1 MMAKSRS
8 PIPCAEHAGVT
19 ALYLENHMWLRRWLA
34 YRLQPAAAC
43 VADDLAQDVFLRILS
58 SRNRFQIDSIRQPR
72 AYLTRVAHCILVSW
86 WRRQSLELAWLEALA
101 LLPELQQPSPEEQS
115 LIIETLYEI
124 DAVLDRLRKPVRQ
137 AFLMATLDGMKY
149 KDIGRALGIALPTV
163 KKYIHEAYLM
173 CLSQMNDE

>member
-72 AYLTRVAHCILVSW
+72 VSDQGCPLHSGQLVAQAVAGAC
-86 WRRQSLELAWLEALA
+86 LAGGPGASA
-101 LLPELQQPSPEEQS
+101 
-115 LIIETLYEI
+115 
-124 DAVLDRLRKPVRQ
+124 
-137 AFLMATLDGMKY
+137 
-149 KDIGRALGIALPTV
+149 
-163 KKYIHEAYLM
+163 
-173 CLSQMNDE
+173 